1 MISTFGLLGRTAPL
15 HIYAPVELEKIL
27 SLQLSLFCNDLG
39 YDVVFHEINTTVNDV
54 IYEDR
59 GITIETIPLKHRL
72 PCSGFLFREKPGLP
86 HIRRDM
92 LDFYDIPVS
101 QINNIKCGADWI
113 TADGEHIP
121 NERLVTPAA
130 PPRSYAY
137 CSDTAYLPE
146 LHKVISCVDVLYH
159 EATYA
164 ENKMANAIKYL
175 HSTAR
180 QAAQVAKAANVGKL
194 LIGHFSSSYIN
205 EQVLLNEAK
214 EVFTETY
221 LTNELQVYSL

>member
-1 MISTFGLLGRTAPL
+1 
-15 HIYAPVELEKIL
+15 
-27 SLQLSLFCNDLG
+27 
-39 YDVVFHEINTTVNDV
+39 
-54 IYEDR
+54 
-59 GITIETIPLKHRL
+59 
-72 PCSGFLFREKPGLP
+72 
-86 HIRRDM
+86 
-92 LDFYDIPVS
+92 
-101 QINNIKCGADWI
+101 
-113 TADGEHIP
+113 
-121 NERLVTPAA
+121 VTPAA
-130 PPRSYAY
+130 PTRSYAY

-146 LHKVISCVDVLYH
+146 LHKVISGVDVLYH

-164 ENKMANAIKYL
+164 EDKMANAIKYQ

-180 QAAQVAKAANVGKL
+180 QAAQVAKAANAGKL